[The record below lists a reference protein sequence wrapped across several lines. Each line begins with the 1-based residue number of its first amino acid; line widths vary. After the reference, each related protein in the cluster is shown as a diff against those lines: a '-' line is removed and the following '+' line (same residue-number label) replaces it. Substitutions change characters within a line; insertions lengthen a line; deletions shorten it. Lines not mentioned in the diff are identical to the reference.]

1 MSNSKKSEYVELPS
15 TAPGA
20 SQILRFVHYG
30 NQQARPKIYLQA
42 ALHADEIPGLLVMR
56 ELEKMLD
63 DADAAGHI
71 QGHIILAPVA
81 NPVGLGQFNF
91 GVLQGRYNLVDGIN
105 FNRDYTD
112 LYPQLLVWLEAKLGP
127 DDDQNLNLIRS
138 GCREILAKEA
148 PLTVVGSMR
157 HALLS
162 RAIDADYVFDIHCD
176 DEAVMHIYTTP
187 SAWPDLRDL
196 VDYLECPLVLLA
208 QISGGNPFDE
218 ACSSLWSSLA
228 DAFPDHPIPTGCV
241 ATTIELRGQADVS
254 EKLACQDA
262 TALYSFMIKRGILA
276 GDAPDV
282 SQAEVA
288 VHPLEGLARIE
299 APCTGVV
306 TLQIQP
312 GQWVESGEILATVY
326 PLEEDALPVNIESPI
341 AGLAFSRR
349 IGRYVQAGLKIAKV
363 SGAKAMPVKP
373 GQTLLSD

>member
-1 MSNSKKSEYVELPS
+1 
-15 TAPGA
+15 
-20 SQILRFVHYG
+20 
-30 NQQARPKIYLQA
+30 
-42 ALHADEIPGLLVMR
+42 
-56 ELEKMLD
+56 
-63 DADAAGHI
+63 
-71 QGHIILAPVA
+71 
-81 NPVGLGQFNF
+81 
-91 GVLQGRYNLVDGIN
+91 
-105 FNRDYTD
+105 
-112 LYPQLLVWLEAKLGP
+112 
-127 DDDQNLNLIRS
+127 
-138 GCREILAKEA
+138 
-148 PLTVVGSMR
+148 MR

-176 DEAVMHIYTTP
+176 DDAVMHIYTTP

-218 ACSSLWSSLA
+218 ACSSLWSNLT
-228 DAFPDHPIPTGCV
+228 DTFPDVPIPTGCV

-262 TALYSFMIKRGILA
+262 RALYSFMLKRGILT

-282 SQAEVA
+282 TQAEVA
-288 VHPLEGLARIE
+288 VHPLEGLARIK

-312 GQWVESGEILATVY
+312 GQWVESGQILATVY
-326 PLEEDALPVNIESPI
+326 PLEEDALPVNVESPI

-349 IGRYVQAGLKIAKV
+349 IGRYVQAGLKIATV